1 MSDAELCKRLVDWSE
16 HDEGKI
22 NDTRQEAKLRIE
34 ALTAERD
41 EIKTTWGFWVGIL
54 SGMLI
59 GTFVFGVA
67 LIGQG
72 VWEAGRMW
80 GEAICEIEGENP

>member
-1 MSDAELCKRLVDWSE
+1 M
-16 HDEGKI
+16 
-22 NDTRQEAKLRIE
+22 N
-34 ALTAERD
+34 
-41 EIKTTWGFWVGIL
+41 EIKATWGFWVGFIT
-54 SGMLI
+54 GMVL

-80 GEAICEIEGENP
+80 GEVACKGGPANE

>member
-1 MSDAELCKRLVDWSE
+1 MNEP
-16 HDEGKI
+16 
-22 NDTRQEAKLRIE
+22 Q
-34 ALTAERD
+34 
-41 EIKTTWGFWVGIL
+41 TTWGFWVGIL

-80 GEAICEIEGENP
+80 GEAMCESKGESRE